1 MASKILDRFF
11 RAIDYL
17 LSIALYV
24 IFVETEFTYKLALNS
39 ANALLHVKGALKIS
53 RFAG

>member
-1 MASKILDRFF
+1 MAIKILDRIF

-17 LSIALYV
+17 LSIVLYV

-39 ANALLHVKGALKIS
+39 DNALFHVKAH
-53 RFAG
+53 